1 MRRAGALAVLVVT
14 LLVVAALTALP
25 GGGAAARPATA
36 PAAGLTLRDMRGR
49 EVRLAAPPARIVS
62 LVPSATEIIFAL
74 GADDR
79 LVGRT
84 DFCDY
89 PAAVSAKP
97 SVGGMV
103 NPDLE
108 TLVALRPDLVIVT
121 DEGNREETVRQ
132 LARLGIPTY
141 LVHASRI
148 AQTVDLIRRIG
159 VLTGR
164 EAAVAAVSGAMLRRV
179 EAVRR
184 AVAPFPRPRVL
195 YVLWPEPLIV
205 PGRSSMLTELIEIA
219 GGASITAGD
228 GDAYP
233 RFSLEAVVARAP
245 EVIILADHSTGASTA
260 GRPAPE
266 QWRRLSSVPAIRAG
280 RLHSAD
286 LSILHRYG
294 PRVPDGLETLA
305 RIIHPEAFR

>member
-1 MRRAGALAVLVVT
+1 MTPTLAAAVLLAVLTSAPASALTVRDMLGRDVT
-14 LLVVAALTALP
+14 L
-25 GGGAAARPATA
+25 PA
-36 PAAGLTLRDMRGR
+36 
-49 EVRLAAPPARIVS
+49 VPARIVS
-62 LVPSATEIIFAL
+62 LVPSATEIIFSL
-74 GADDR
+74 GAEDR

-89 PAAVSAKP
+89 PAGVRAKP

-103 NPDLE
+103 NPNLE
-108 TLVALRPDLVIVT
+108 TLVALRPDLVIAT

-132 LARLGIPTY
+132 LARLQIPTY
-141 LVHASRI
+141 LVHANRI
-148 AQTVDLIRRIG
+148 AETVDLIARIG

-164 EAAVAAVSGAMLRRV
+164 EAAVPRLTGEMLRRV

-205 PGRSSMLTELIEIA
+205 PGRHSILTELIDVA

-266 QWRRLSSVPAIRAG
+266 QWQRLASVPAIRAG

-294 PRVPDGLETLA
+294 PRVPEGLETLA

>member
-1 MRRAGALAVLVVT
+1 MRGRAGAWRVL
-14 LLVVAALTALP
+14 LSVVAGLSVLAAP
-25 GGGAAARPATA
+25 HPAGA
-36 PAAGLTLRDMRGR
+36 LTLRDMLGR
-49 EVRLAAPPARIVS
+49 EVTLPRPPARIVS
-62 LVPSATEIIFAL
+62 LVPSATEIIFSL
-74 GADDR
+74 GAQDR
-79 LVGRT
+79 LAGRT

-89 PAAVSAKP
+89 PPAVRVKP

-103 NPDLE
+103 NPNLE
-108 TLVALRPDLVIVT
+108 TLVALRPDLVIAT

-132 LARLGIPTY
+132 VARLGIPTY
-141 LVHASRI
+141 LVHANRI
-148 AQTVDLIRRIG
+148 AETIDLIARVG

-164 EAAVAAVSGAMLRRV
+164 EADVDRLIGEMVRRV

-205 PGRSSMLTELIEIA
+205 PGRASILTELIDVA
-219 GGASITAGD
+219 GGRSITAGE
-228 GDAYP
+228 GDTYP

-266 QWRRLSSVPAIRAG
+266 QWRRLTSVPAVRAG

-294 PRVPDGLETLA
+294 PRVPEGLETLA